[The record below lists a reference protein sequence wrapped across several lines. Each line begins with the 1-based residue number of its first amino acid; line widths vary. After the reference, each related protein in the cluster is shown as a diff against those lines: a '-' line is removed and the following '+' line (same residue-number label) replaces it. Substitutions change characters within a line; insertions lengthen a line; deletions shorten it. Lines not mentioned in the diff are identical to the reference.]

1 MLCTPQLLDWQGAE
15 SDDKEREIERGLR
28 SIRAVAV
35 WRFEWTFDLLVG
47 TASDRLAA
55 ILLDWQWH

>member
-1 MLCTPQLLDWQGAE
+1 LDWQGAE